1 MSDHNQNDSSRD
13 AGLGNFA
20 ALILIINLVVVL
32 VILAALYVPP
42 LPQPP
47 TPDLTAIAR
56 RATEATPVP
65 PTPTPPPTSTPTPR
79 PTNTPTPAP
88 TQVSMFDPSRRSIGE
103 RIFSSACT
111 ACHGFNGGGISG
123 LGPSFI
129 GNEFVNTHSNTALL
143 EFVKVGRQVTDPA
156 NTTGVAMPARGGNP
170 SLTDQD
176 LAAVIVYLRSL
187 NPDVPIVEDAPA
199 DTTSDTT
206 DTSTTDT
213 TTDAST
219 TDTTV
224 EAAATDAPEVTEPVE
239 AAEFVPIP
247 LTGITAPRDE
257 TADRGEDAFFTSAQ
271 FNYNFACAG
280 CHGLQGEGVSSNGPA
295 LADSQLLQD
304 ANGAALFEM
313 FTTAHPPA
321 NPETDGF
328 MHPYR
333 GGYPQLTDEQL
344 LGLIG
349 YLYSLPGVQR

>member
-1 MSDHNQNDSSRD
+1 MSDNNHTDPSRD

-42 LPQPP
+42 LPQPA
-47 TPDLTAIAR
+47 TPDMTAIAR
-56 RATEATPVP
+56 RATEATPIP
-65 PTPTPPPTSTPTPR
+65 PTATPPPTSTPTPR
-79 PTNTPTPAP
+79 ATNTPTPAP
-88 TQVSMFDPSRRSIGE
+88 TQVSMFDPSRQRIGE
-103 RIFSSACT
+103 RIFSTVCT

-129 GNEFVNTHSNTALL
+129 GNEFVNTHSNTQLL
-143 EFVKVGRQVTDPA
+143 EFVKVGRAVTDPV
-156 NTTGVAMPARGGNP
+156 NKSGVAMPARGGNP
-170 SLTDQD
+170 SLTDED
-176 LAAVIVYLRSL
+176 LAAVIVYIRSL
-187 NPDVPIVEDAPA
+187 NPGVPIVEDAPA
-199 DTTSDTT
+199 DTTSDTASTT

-213 TTDAST
+213 TVA
-219 TDTTV
+219 
-224 EAAATDAPEVTEPVE
+224 AAATDAPEVTEPVE
-239 AAEFVPIP
+239 AVEFAPIP

-271 FNYNFACAG
+271 FNYNFACSG
-280 CHGLQGEGVSSNGPA
+280 CHGPQGEGVPSNGPA
-295 LADSQLLQD
+295 LADSQLLKD
-304 ANGAALFEM
+304 ANGAALFGL

-349 YLYSLPGVQR
+349 YLYSLPGVQD